1 MLKSGIYFPLLPLT
15 SAFSSQLI
23 FFHLL
28 ELTSCTLMGFSS
40 LFSREH
46 HDVGNL
52 ATDPR
57 KSRLPGCH
65 SHLVA
70 TIWLQ
75 IFWNP
80 IIPIFSRQ
88 PHFAISNCQLNFEKT
103 ATTELLKD
111 ANGSLNNSF
120 LIALVSRVLSG
131 LAQGTQ
137 AWMGSLVGMGSLGS
151 HHKLILTCY
160 PR

>member
-1 MLKSGIYFPLLPLT
+1 
-15 SAFSSQLI
+15 
-23 FFHLL
+23 
-28 ELTSCTLMGFSS
+28 MGFSS

-131 LAQGTQ
+131 LSQGTQ

-160 PR
+160 PH